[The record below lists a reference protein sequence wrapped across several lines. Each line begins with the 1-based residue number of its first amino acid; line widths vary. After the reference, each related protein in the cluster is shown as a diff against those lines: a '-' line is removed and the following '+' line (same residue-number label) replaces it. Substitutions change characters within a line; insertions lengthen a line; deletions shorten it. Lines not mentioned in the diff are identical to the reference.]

1 MSMAP
6 GDSACAADTH
16 LAVEALSLPSRCSAT
31 IRTLLMDDPCNVGRV
46 LTRHWKFQNGRGENL
61 RPAAGRDPYRRPF
74 CFSAATSSRS
84 AEHTSELQSLM
95 RISYAVFFLKTIKYK
110 ILHTSYKLTR

>member
-74 CFSAATSSRS
+74 CFSAATSSAASFTITPRLRLGRS
-84 AEHTSELQSLM
+84 EEHTTELQYLM
-95 RISYAVFFLKTIKYK
+95 RNLY
-110 ILHTSYKLTR
+110 